1 MNSLQSPT
9 LRLHGSNAPPHSW
22 TRSPVQCRYENH
34 VILCVIRHALHHAAS
49 RNDGPFQREG
59 CHLRRRGERNRIRH
73 HRLPAAALLA
83 VWKVSHAMN
92 PTKSAA
98 PIPKIH
104 RVALVD
110 NDPRALESLSLLIEA
125 KVPTA
130 YVVWTATSGDEA
142 IERCQRND
150 DNLNLL
156 VLDMSM
162 EGLQGPAICH
172 RIRLMDRHLPILG
185 ITSFSINSYRSRLME
200 AGAQGL
206 IGKED
211 SDQLAKAIERLC
223 GGNVMEGF
231 EPPALANVRIRR
243 EGDLTAAHR
252 ARGANHLPVRRRHAG
267 QGDRRT
273 TGHLRKHRAQAY
285 AGHSQEAELQDGTPG
300 SGIVGKIACTLN
312 PQNPDP

>member
-1 MNSLQSPT
+1 
-9 LRLHGSNAPPHSW
+9 
-22 TRSPVQCRYENH
+22 
-34 VILCVIRHALHHAAS
+34 
-49 RNDGPFQREG
+49 
-59 CHLRRRGERNRIRH
+59 
-73 HRLPAAALLA
+73 
-83 VWKVSHAMN
+83 MN

-110 NDPRALESLSLLIEA
+110 NDPRALESLRLLIEA

-243 EGDLTAAHR
+243 EEERPHRGSPCARSKSSPCAPTACWTGRSPNDWTSPKAPCASICR
-252 ARGANHLPVRRRHAG
+252 AFSR
-267 QGDRRT
+267 
-273 TGHLRKHRAQAY
+273 
-285 AGHSQEAELQDGTPG
+285 S
-300 SGIVGKIACTLN
+300 
-312 PQNPDP
+312 

>member
-1 MNSLQSPT
+1 
-9 LRLHGSNAPPHSW
+9 
-22 TRSPVQCRYENH
+22 
-34 VILCVIRHALHHAAS
+34 
-49 RNDGPFQREG
+49 
-59 CHLRRRGERNRIRH
+59 
-73 HRLPAAALLA
+73 
-83 VWKVSHAMN
+83 MN

-231 EPPALANVRIRR
+231 EQIISLCADGMLDR
-243 EGDLTAAHR
+243 EIAEQLDISEST
-252 ARGANHLPVRRRHAG
+252 V
-267 QGDRRT
+267 
-273 TGHLRKHRAQAY
+273 RKHMQGILKKLNCKTARQAV
-285 AGHSQEAELQDGTPG
+285 ALWVRSHAR
-300 SGIVGKIACTLN
+300 
-312 PQNPDP
+312 

>member
-1 MNSLQSPT
+1 
-9 LRLHGSNAPPHSW
+9 
-22 TRSPVQCRYENH
+22 
-34 VILCVIRHALHHAAS
+34 
-49 RNDGPFQREG
+49 
-59 CHLRRRGERNRIRH
+59 
-73 HRLPAAALLA
+73 
-83 VWKVSHAMN
+83 MN

-172 RIRLMDRHLPILG
+172 RIRLMDRHPPILG

-200 AGAQGL
+200 
-206 IGKED
+206 
-211 SDQLAKAIERLC
+211 
-223 GGNVMEGF
+223 
-231 EPPALANVRIRR
+231 
-243 EGDLTAAHR
+243 
-252 ARGANHLPVRRRHAG
+252 AG

>member
-1 MNSLQSPT
+1 
-9 LRLHGSNAPPHSW
+9 
-22 TRSPVQCRYENH
+22 
-34 VILCVIRHALHHAAS
+34 
-49 RNDGPFQREG
+49 
-59 CHLRRRGERNRIRH
+59 
-73 HRLPAAALLA
+73 
-83 VWKVSHAMN
+83 MN

-98 PIPKIH
+98 PIPKVH

-142 IERCQRND
+142 SNVARGTTTISTCLYWTCPWR
-150 DNLNLL
+150 
-156 VLDMSM
+156 
-162 EGLQGPAICH
+162 GLAGGPAICH

-243 EGDLTAAHR
+243 EEETSPRLT
-252 ARGANHLPVRRRHAG
+252 VREEQIISLCADG
-267 QGDRRT
+267 MLDREIAEQLDISEST
-273 TGHLRKHRAQAY
+273 VRKHMQGILKKLNCKTARQAV
-285 AGHSQEAELQDGTPG
+285 ALWVRSHAR
-300 SGIVGKIACTLN
+300 
-312 PQNPDP
+312 

>member
-1 MNSLQSPT
+1 
-9 LRLHGSNAPPHSW
+9 
-22 TRSPVQCRYENH
+22 
-34 VILCVIRHALHHAAS
+34 
-49 RNDGPFQREG
+49 
-59 CHLRRRGERNRIRH
+59 
-73 HRLPAAALLA
+73 
-83 VWKVSHAMN
+83 MN
-92 PTKSAA
+92 PAKSAA

-243 EGDLTAAHR
+243 EEETSPRLT
-252 ARGANHLPVRRRHAG
+252 VREEQIISLCADGMLDREIAG
-267 QGDRRT
+267 T

-300 SGIVGKIACTLN
+300 SGIVGEIACTLN

>member
-1 MNSLQSPT
+1 
-9 LRLHGSNAPPHSW
+9 
-22 TRSPVQCRYENH
+22 
-34 VILCVIRHALHHAAS
+34 
-49 RNDGPFQREG
+49 
-59 CHLRRRGERNRIRH
+59 
-73 HRLPAAALLA
+73 
-83 VWKVSHAMN
+83 MN

-243 EGDLTAAHR
+243 EEETSPRLT
-252 ARGANHLPVRRRHAG
+252 VREEQIISLCADG
-267 QGDRRT
+267 MLDR
-273 TGHLRKHRAQAY
+273 
-285 AGHSQEAELQDGTPG
+285 EIAE
-300 SGIVGKIACTLN
+300 
-312 PQNPDP
+312 

>member
-1 MNSLQSPT
+1 
-9 LRLHGSNAPPHSW
+9 
-22 TRSPVQCRYENH
+22 
-34 VILCVIRHALHHAAS
+34 
-49 RNDGPFQREG
+49 
-59 CHLRRRGERNRIRH
+59 
-73 HRLPAAALLA
+73 
-83 VWKVSHAMN
+83 MN

-142 IERCQRND
+142 IERCQRNG

-243 EGDLTAAHR
+243 EEQIISLCADGML
-252 ARGANHLPVRRRHAG
+252 
-267 QGDRRT
+267 DREIAEQLDISEST
-273 TGHLRKHRAQAY
+273 VRKHMQGILKKLNCKTARQAV
-285 AGHSQEAELQDGTPG
+285 ALWVRSHAR
-300 SGIVGKIACTLN
+300 
-312 PQNPDP
+312 